1 MTFAQEAGEPGP
13 ATESLPVQ
21 HDKASIYDLA
31 LLFLRLGAT
40 AFGGPAAHIALI
52 EHEVV
57 RRKHWLTR
65 EEFLDL
71 LGATNLIPGPNST
84 EMAIHIGWKRARWV
98 GLIVA
103 GLAFILPAALIVLAV
118 AWAYVRY
125 GGRPEVVHL
134 LYGVKPV
141 IIAIIVQAIWRL
153 GSKALRRVELGLI
166 AVLGI
171 ASSAAGLNELLVLFG
186 GGVLAV
192 LFRMTRDWQRET
204 GELTVPCVLTIA
216 PLGATAA
223 GLTPGAAAPVGLAP
237 LFLFFLKVGSV
248 LFGSGYVLIAFLR
261 TDLVQRW
268 GWLSDTQL
276 LDAITV
282 GQITPGPVFTTA
294 TFIGYVL
301 AGIPG
306 ATLATIGIFLP
317 AFVFVAISG
326 PLVPRLRRSVLA
338 GAFLDGVNATSVSL
352 MTVVTWRLGQAAL
365 VDGLA
370 VFLAVLS
377 IVALLRLPVN
387 SLWLLLAGGMV
398 GWVGKSI

>member
-1 MTFAQEAGEPGP
+1 MTLAREAGEPGP
-13 ATESLPVQ
+13 IAESRPVQ
-21 HDKASIYDLA
+21 NDKASIYDLA

-57 RRKHWLTR
+57 RRKRWLTR

-84 EMAIHIGWKRARWV
+84 EMAIHIGWKQARWA

-103 GLAFILPAALIVLAV
+103 GLAFILPAALIVLAL

-125 GGRPEVVHL
+125 GSRPEVIHL

-141 IIAIIVQAIWRL
+141 VIAIIVQAIWRL
-153 GSKALRRVELGLI
+153 GSKALRRGELALI

-171 ASSAAGLNELLVLFG
+171 ATNGAGLNELLVLFG
-186 GGVLAV
+186 GGVLAI
-192 LFRMTRDWQRET
+192 LFRVAGDWRRRTE
-204 GELTVPCVLTIA
+204 ELTVPCILTIA
-216 PLGATAA
+216 PSTATAA
-223 GLTPGAAAPVGLAP
+223 GVATSAAAPVGLAP

-261 TDLVQRW
+261 NDLVHRW

-282 GQITPGPVFTTA
+282 GQV
-294 TFIGYVL
+294 
-301 AGIPG
+301 
-306 ATLATIGIFLP
+306 
-317 AFVFVAISG
+317 
-326 PLVPRLRRSVLA
+326 
-338 GAFLDGVNATSVSL
+338 
-352 MTVVTWRLGQAAL
+352 
-365 VDGLA
+365 
-370 VFLAVLS
+370 
-377 IVALLRLPVN
+377 
-387 SLWLLLAGGMV
+387 
-398 GWVGKSI
+398 